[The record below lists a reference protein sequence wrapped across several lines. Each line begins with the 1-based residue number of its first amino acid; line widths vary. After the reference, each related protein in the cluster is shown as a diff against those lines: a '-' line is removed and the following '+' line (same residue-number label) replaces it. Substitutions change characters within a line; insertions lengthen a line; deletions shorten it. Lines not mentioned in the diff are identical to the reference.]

1 MVGVYDYGA
10 SPDSAVRI
18 VALGGVE
25 LVIAAMRNHRADS
38 AMWPRIVKQAPEI
51 AFRVELQIEL
61 QCWATFT
68 LANLAMHPDIALHIA
83 RAGGVDVIIAA
94 MRTHKACI
102 RERERRESAR
112 ARNAV
117 SVQISSIPI
126 LVL

>member
-1 MVGVYDYGA
+1 
-10 SPDSAVRI
+10 
-18 VALGGVE
+18 

-102 RERERRESAR
+102 REREKRESAR
-112 ARNAV
+112 ACAMQFQFRFHPFLSLCYN
-117 SVQISSIPI
+117 I
-126 LVL
+126 LVRYPL

>member
-1 MVGVYDYGA
+1 M
-10 SPDSAVRI
+10 
-18 VALGGVE
+18 
-25 LVIAAMRNHRADS
+25 VIAAMRNHRADS

-102 RERERRESAR
+102 REREKRESAR

>member
-1 MVGVYDYGA
+1 M
-10 SPDSAVRI
+10 
-18 VALGGVE
+18 
-25 LVIAAMRNHRADS
+25 VIAAMRNHRADS

-102 RERERRESAR
+102 RERERRERAR

-117 SVQISSIPI
+117 SVQISSSPI